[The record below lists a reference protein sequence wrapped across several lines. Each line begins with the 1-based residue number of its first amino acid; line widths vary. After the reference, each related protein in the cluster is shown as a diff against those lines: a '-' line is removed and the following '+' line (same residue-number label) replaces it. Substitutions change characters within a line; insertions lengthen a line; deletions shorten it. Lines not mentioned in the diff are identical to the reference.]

1 MILCAACNNNKI
13 SKLLPLNG
21 IFVYNILVIYRKHT
35 LKKPNTKQ
43 RLIIGIS
50 GASGIQYG
58 VRLLEILKPTE
69 IETLL
74 IVSKAAHQV
83 RHYEIEISAKELEA
97 LADVVIPF
105 EDIAC
110 SIASGSYKTMGMI
123 IAPCS
128 MHTLAEIA
136 HGFANNAMT
145 RAADVILKERRKLV
159 LMPRETPL
167 HQVHLEN
174 MLKVTQMGGIIA
186 PPVPAFYNKPYT
198 IADLIDHSIG
208 RVLDLFD
215 LDLGLVKRWRE

>member
-1 MILCAACNNNKI
+1 MNCVK
-13 SKLLPLNG
+13 SS
-21 IFVYNILVIYRKHT
+21 
-35 LKKPNTKQ
+35 TKQ

-58 VRLLEILKPTE
+58 VRLLEVLKPTE
-69 IETLL
+69 IETIL
-74 IVSKAAHQV
+74 IVSKAAQQV
-83 RHYEIEISAKELEA
+83 RHYEIDISAKALEE
-97 LADVVIPF
+97 LADITIPF
-105 EDIAC
+105 DDIAC

-167 HQVHLEN
+167 HQAHLEN
-174 MLKVTQMGGIIA
+174 MLKITQMGGIIA
-186 PPVPAFYNKPYT
+186 PPVPAFYTKPKS

-215 LDLGLVKRWRE
+215 VELGLVKRWKDIIN

>member
-1 MILCAACNNNKI
+1 MT
-13 SKLLPLNG
+13 
-21 IFVYNILVIYRKHT
+21 V
-35 LKKPNTKQ
+35 KP

-58 VRLLEILKPTE
+58 VRLLEVLKPLP
-69 IETLL
+69 IQTLL
-74 IVSKAAHQV
+74 IVSKAAQQV
-83 RHYEIEISAKELEA
+83 RHYEIDISAHELDA
-97 LADVVIPF
+97 LADIVVPF

-110 SIASGSYKTMGMI
+110 QAASGSYKTLGMI

-145 RAADVILKERRKLV
+145 RAADVVLKERRKLV

-186 PPVPAFYNKPYT
+186 PPVPAFYTKPKT

-215 LDLGLVKRWRE
+215 LDVGLVRRWKEEP

>member
-1 MILCAACNNNKI
+1 M
-13 SKLLPLNG
+13 SK
-21 IFVYNILVIYRKHT
+21 
-35 LKKPNTKQ
+35 TK

-58 VRLLEILKPTE
+58 IRLLEVLKKE
-69 IETLL
+69 AIETHL
-74 IVSKAAHQV
+74 IVSKAAQQV
-83 RHYEIEISAKELEA
+83 RHYECETSFEA
-97 LADVVIPF
+97 MVELADKYYKF

-110 SIASGSYKTMGMI
+110 QVASGSYHTLGMI

-136 HGFANNAMT
+136 HGFGSNALT

-159 LMPRETPL
+159 LMTRESPL
-167 HQVHLEN
+167 TAAHIEN

-186 PPVPAFYNKPYT
+186 PPVPAFYNQPKT
-198 IADLIDHSIG
+198 LDDIINHSIG

-215 LDLGLVKRWRE
+215 IENDIVKRWGD